1 MSCCGKPKRKMP
13 TKSKMV
19 ASLTL
24 SVANVVAHAI
34 SSGKI
39 KAEDTVISKRVSVCQ
54 SCRHLDKTRCTVCGC
69 NVSIKAGL
77 AAEKCPLKL
86 W

>member
-1 MSCCGKPKRKMP
+1 MP
-13 TKSKMV
+13 TKAKM
-19 ASLTL
+19 AANLTL
-24 SVANVVAHAI
+24 SIANVVAHAI

-39 KAEDTVISKRVSVCQ
+39 KAENAVISKRISTCQ

-69 NVSIKAGL
+69 NISIKAGL
-77 AAEKCPLKL
+77 ASERCPLKL